1 MKDNKDSFLIYVNS
15 ERNRENTDPLLDEA
29 GHLTNRD
36 VDKAERFN
44 AVFGSVFNSNNGPWA
59 PEPGELEDDDWR
71 NYKLPVNSEL
81 ACDLLIRLDAHMSM
95 EPDGTLPGILK
106 DLADVITRPLSITFQ
121 QSERSQLTKSWLM

>member
-1 MKDNKDSFLIYVNS
+1 MKDNKDSFLIYINS
-15 ERNRENTDPLLDEA
+15 ERSRENTDPLLNEA
-29 GHLTNRD
+29 GRLTNRD
-36 VDKAERFN
+36 VDKVERFN
-44 AVFGSVFNSNNGPWA
+44 AFFGSVFNSNNGPWA

-71 NYKLPVNSEL
+71 NYKLPVNSKL
-81 ACDLLIRLDAHMSM
+81 ACDLLIQLDAHMSM